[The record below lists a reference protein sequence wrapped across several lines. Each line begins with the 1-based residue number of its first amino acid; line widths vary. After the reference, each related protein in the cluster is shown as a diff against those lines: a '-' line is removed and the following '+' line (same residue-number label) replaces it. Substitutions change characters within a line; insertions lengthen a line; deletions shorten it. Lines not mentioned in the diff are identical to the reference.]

1 MSNIIKKVMNRNF
14 LKMRHLFVMHFTFV
28 LVALFPLGNCEFN
41 SFRQLEL
48 DDKDFLERIDRSD
61 DYLDDS
67 DIKFQDQ
74 ESSENSIASPYKY
87 HFNVVDE
94 EEQVYQQQKQQRENG
109 VRTSLIF

>member
-1 MSNIIKKVMNRNF
+1 
-14 LKMRHLFVMHFTFV
+14 MRHLFVMHLTVV
-28 LVALFPLGNCEFN
+28 LVAFLPIGNCEFN

-109 VRTSLIF
+109 VSLSLKFWIINYGYGMYSSL

>member
-1 MSNIIKKVMNRNF
+1 
-14 LKMRHLFVMHFTFV
+14 MRHIFVMHFIFV

-41 SFRQLEL
+41 SFRQLKL

-74 ESSENSIASPYKY
+74 ENSENSIASPYKY

-109 VRTSLIF
+109 VSPYLKY